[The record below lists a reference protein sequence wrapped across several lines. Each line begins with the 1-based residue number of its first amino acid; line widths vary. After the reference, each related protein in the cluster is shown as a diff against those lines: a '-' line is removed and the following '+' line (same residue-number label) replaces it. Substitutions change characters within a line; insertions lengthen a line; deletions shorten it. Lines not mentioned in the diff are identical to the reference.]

1 MHFYQAFHTC
11 CLDSV
16 VSRCACES
24 QWQGDEQCG
33 SCTSG
38 FKGADC
44 SVVEPQL
51 PSQPPQQPICA
62 LGQGGYLYQ
71 FDGHG
76 IVLQEFNTY
85 YLMKVDHFSVQVIQS
100 AFPSLF
106 CPVFRWQQRI
116 ALVPQ

>member
-1 MHFYQAFHTC
+1 M
-11 CLDSV
+11 
-16 VSRCACES
+16 
-24 QWQGDEQCG
+24 
-33 SCTSG
+33 
-38 FKGADC
+38 
-44 SVVEPQL
+44 EPQL
-51 PSQPPQQPICA
+51 PSQPPPQPICA
-62 LGQGGYLYQ
+62 LGQGGYLYL